1 MRFALVALFVFVMT
15 TNAFLFSRPKVE
27 CIDDEP
33 KANYIRL
40 KKSVPDVCEP
50 TEIRVSCMSQIGEDS
65 TECIVNRCDNCY
77 KTDYVSKQNPDYCQ
91 WMTSCLCTAV
101 RLRACEATILSIC

>member
-1 MRFALVALFVFVMT
+1 MRFALVVLCGVAVS

-27 CIDDEP
+27 CLDEEP

-40 KKSVPDVCEP
+40 KKSIPDMCEP
-50 TEIRVSCMSQIGEDS
+50 NEIRVSCLSQIAEDS
-65 TECIVNRCDNCY
+65 TECIVNRCDNCF
-77 KTDYVSKQNPDYCQ
+77 KTAYVVDRFSDYCQ
-91 WMTSCLCTAV
+91 WMTTCLCTAT